1 MKWREDLA
9 DALIL
14 FSPAFVGIAFVA
26 LLLILDAIGFIE

>member
-14 FSPAFVGIAFVA
+14 FSPVVVGVVFIATM
-26 LLLILDAIGFIE
+26 LILDAIGFIE